1 MAHTA
6 QRAYIDPDRLRAIQS
21 ALRERGLDGWLLY
34 DYHATNPVA
43 GRVLGL
49 GEPMSRRYFVLIPV
63 EGVPIAVAHSLEVP
77 PWSEWTGAIR
87 VYFKWQELEKTLAEL
102 LTPGLRVALEYSQD
116 DRIPQLDR
124 VPAGVLDLIR
134 RSGVDPVESG
144 DLATMFAAT
153 WTEAELES
161 HRRAS
166 RAIANIAARA
176 FKQAA
181 QAVRSG
187 DGLSEWGLKESI
199 LKMMDDVGLV
209 EGDTI
214 VGVGANAADGHYE
227 PTPQGAAPIVAD
239 RVLLIDLWAREPGS
253 VFADQTWMGFM
264 GTEIPGR
271 VQEVWRAVHGAREAA
286 VKYAVDHFGDPETRL
301 RGCDVDAASRAVI
314 EKAGFIDRFNHR
326 TGHSIDSEV
335 HGLGPNIDGI
345 ETHDVRTLLPGV
357 AFSVEPGVYMAEE
370 NLGVRSEINVYLGH
384 DGPEVTTPKTQ
395 EDVYPLLSEGWERSS
410 NL

>member
-6 QRAYIDPDRLRAIQS
+6 QRAHIDPDRLGTIQA
-21 ALRERGLDGWLLY
+21 ALRERELDGWLLY

-49 GEPMSRRYFVLIPV
+49 GQPLSRRYFVLIPV
-63 EGVPIAVAHSLEVP
+63 EGVPVAVAHSLEVP

-102 LTPGLRVALEYSQD
+102 LTPGLRLAVEYSEND
-116 DRIPQLDR
+116 KVPQLDR

-134 RSGVDPVESG
+134 RSGVHPVESG

-153 WTEAELES
+153 WTAGELES
-161 HRRAS
+161 HRRTS
-166 RAIANIAARA
+166 KAIANIAARA
-176 FKQAA
+176 YKQAA
-181 QAVRSG
+181 EAVRSEVS
-187 DGLSEWGLKESI
+187 LSEWGLKESI
-199 LKMMDDVGLV
+199 LKMMDAAGLV

-227 PTPQGAAPIVAD
+227 PTPQGAAPIIED

-271 VQEVWRAVHGAREAA
+271 VREVWRAVHGAREAA
-286 VKYAVDHFGDPETRL
+286 VKYAGDHFGDPEAPL
-301 RGCDVDAASRAVI
+301 RGCDLDAASRAVI
-314 EKAGFIDRFNHR
+314 EKAGFIECFNHR
-326 TGHSIDSEV
+326 TGHSIDNEV
-335 HGLGPNIDGI
+335 HGLGPNIDGV

-357 AFSVEPGVYMAEE
+357 AFSIEPGVYMAEE

-395 EDVYPLLSEGWERSS
+395 DDVYPLLSEGWERSS